1 MLSFFRRMSKSRV
14 GTYVLALVGVG
25 ILAGFA
31 LGDISNFGTG
41 KLGFGMNSSTLATVG
56 GEEVT
61 DREMS
66 DAMQRRLQQIRQQQ
80 DPNADY
86 ASIARDFDP
95 LLDQLI
101 DERAMVAFA
110 DKYGFRVSK
119 RLIDAEISQIPGA
132 RGLNG
137 EFSQQ
142 AYLQFL
148 SQQQLTDPQL
158 RQYITAS
165 LLQRLMLTPIATDI
179 RMPIGMA
186 TPYAS
191 MLLEAREGEA
201 AIVPVTAFSAGLKP
215 SDADLQAYYSANRAR
230 YTIPEQ
236 RSVRIARIGPAQVA
250 AVAASDQEIAAYY
263 NANKAAFGA
272 KETRNLS
279 QAVVPDQAS
288 ANAIAAR
295 ARAGGTLAAAAAPA
309 GANAAVTSL
318 PNQSRQ
324 AYASLAGDKAAAAA
338 FSAASGTVVGPVQ
351 SDFGWVVVKVDK
363 VDTQSGKSLEQ
374 AHSEIAARLT
384 AAKRKT
390 ALADL
395 YNRIQNGIDDGQN
408 FDEAANQ
415 AKLAV
420 ETTPLIMGDGKSRTN
435 PAFKLPPDL
444 TPIVKPAF
452 DLAPNDPP
460 EMVTL
465 PGEAGFA
472 LVSPAQLVAVAPA
485 PLASIRDLVA
495 KQWIDQQAMA
505 RARKLAESIAAKA
518 SGKLPLSD
526 AVKQAGVPLPA
537 IIPVAARRIQL
548 AEASGKIRAPIR
560 MLFTLKEG
568 ASRAVADDEGR
579 GYFVV
584 KVDKIVPG
592 NALAAPALIGQMQ
605 KELQRAAS
613 QDYAQ
618 QFVAAIRADL
628 KVKRNDKA
636 IQAAKNRLASS
647 GS

>member
-1 MLSFFRRMSKSRV
+1 MLSFFRRMSKSKV
-14 GTYVLALVGVG
+14 GTWVIALIGIG

-31 LGDISNFGTG
+31 AGDISNFGTG
-41 KLGFGMNSSTLATVG
+41 KLGFGMNSSTLAKVG
-56 GEEVT
+56 GEEVSE
-61 DREMS
+61 REMS
-66 DAMQRRLQQIRQQQ
+66 DAMQRRLQQVRQQ

-86 ASIARDFDP
+86 AGIARDFDP

-101 DERAMVAFA
+101 DERALVAFA
-110 DKYGFRVSK
+110 DKYGFRISK
-119 RLIDAEISQIPGA
+119 RLVDAEISQIPGA
-132 RGLNG
+132 KGLNG

-148 SQQQLTDPQL
+148 SQQQLTDPL
-158 RQYITAS
+158 VRQYITAS

-179 RMPIGMA
+179 RIPIGMA

-215 SDADLQAYYSANRAR
+215 SDADLQVYYNANRNR

-236 RSVRIARIGPAQVA
+236 RTLRIARIGPAQVA
-250 AVAASDQEIAAYY
+250 SVVTSDQEIAAYY

-272 KETRNLS
+272 KETRDLS
-279 QAVVPDQAS
+279 QAVVPDQGT
-288 ANAIAAR
+288 ANAIATR

-338 FSAASGTVVGPVQ
+338 FAGASGAVAGPVQ

-363 VDTQSGKSLEQ
+363 ISAQSGKSLEQ
-374 AHSEIAARLT
+374 AHSEIAAT
-384 AAKRKT
+384 VAAAKRKT

-395 YNRIQNGIDDGQN
+395 YNKIQNGIDDGQN
-408 FDEAANQ
+408 FAEAANQ
-415 AKLAV
+415 AKLSV
-420 ETTPLIMGDGKSRTN
+420 ETTPLIMGSGKSRAN
-435 PAFKLPPDL
+435 PAFQLPSDL
-444 TPIVKPAF
+444 APAIKTAF
-452 DLAPNDPP
+452 DIAPNDPP
-460 EMVTL
+460 ELVAL
-465 PGEAGFA
+465 PGDAGFA
-472 LVSPAQLVAVAPA
+472 LVSPAQVIAAAPA
-485 PLASIRDLVA
+485 PLASIRELVA

-505 RARKLAESIAAKA
+505 RARKLAEAIAAKA
-518 SGKLPLSD
+518 SGKLSLSD
-526 AVKQAGVPLPA
+526 AVKQAGIPLPA

-548 AEASGKIRAPIR
+548 AEANGKIRAPIR
-560 MLFTLKEG
+560 LLFTLNQGGSK
-568 ASRAVADDEGR
+568 AVADDEGR

-618 QFVAAIRADL
+618 QMVAAIRADL

-636 IQAAKNRLASS
+636 IQAVKKQLASS
-647 GS
+647 SN

>member
-1 MLSFFRRMSKSRV
+1 MLSFFRRASKSKI
-14 GTYVLALVGVG
+14 GTWVIALIGIG

-31 LGDISNFGTG
+31 AGDISNFGTG
-41 KLGFGMNSSTLATVG
+41 KMGFGMSSSTLATVG
-56 GEEVT
+56 GQEVT

-95 LLDQLI
+95 LLDELI

-110 DKYGFRVSK
+110 DKYGFKVSK
-119 RLIDAEISQIPGA
+119 RLVDAEISQLPGA
-132 RGLNG
+132 KGLNG

-142 AYLQFL
+142 AYMQFL

-158 RQYITAS
+158 RQYITAT

-179 RMPIGMA
+179 RVPIGMA

-191 MLLEAREGEA
+191 MLLEAREGQA

-215 SDADLQAYYSANRAR
+215 TDADLQAYYNANRAR
-230 YTIPEQ
+230 YMIPEQ
-236 RSVRIARIGPAQVA
+236 RALRIARIGPAQVA
-250 AVAASDQEIAAYY
+250 AVGVSDQEVAAYY
-263 NANKAAFGA
+263 NASKAAFAA
-272 KETRNLS
+272 KETRDLS

-324 AYASLAGDKAAAAA
+324 AYASLAGGKAAAAA
-338 FSAASGTVVGPVQ
+338 FAAASGAVVGPVQ

-363 VDTQSGKSLEQ
+363 VSAQSGKSLEQ
-374 AHSEIAARLT
+374 ARSEIAARLT

-395 YNRIQNGIDDGQN
+395 YNRIQNGIDEGQN
-408 FDEAANQ
+408 FAEAAAQ

-420 ETTPLIMGDGKSRTN
+420 ETTPLIVSDGKSRAN
-435 PAFKLPPDL
+435 AAFRLPADL
-444 TPIVKPAF
+444 TPVLKPAF
-452 DLAPNDPP
+452 EIAPNDPP
-460 EMVTL
+460 EIVAL

-472 LVSPAQLVAVAPA
+472 LVSPAQVVAAAPA
-485 PLASIRDLVA
+485 PLATIRELVA

-518 SGKLPLSD
+518 SGKLSLSD
-526 AVKQAGVPLPA
+526 AIKQAGVPLPA
-537 IIPVAARRIQL
+537 IIPVAARRIQV
-548 AEASGKIRAPIR
+548 AEAGGKVRPPIR
-560 MLFTLKEG
+560 LLFTLNEG
-568 ASRAVADDEGR
+568 ASKAVADDEGR

-584 KVDKIVPG
+584 KVDKVVPG

-605 KELQRAAS
+605 KELQRAAG
-613 QDYAQ
+613 QDYAE

-628 KVKRNDKA
+628 KIKRNDKA
-636 IQAAKNRLASS
+636 IQAVKKRLATS